1 MNSKKYIGMDVH
13 KESISIAV
21 RNDAGKIVME
31 CLIETKASMILQFIH
46 GLRGD
51 LQVTFEEG
59 TSAAWLYDLLKPHV
73 TRVVVCDP
81 RKNASMKEGNKSDKI
96 DARRLAE
103 LLRLNHLSPVYH
115 GEHGLRSLKELVR
128 SYLTITKDLGRVMS
142 RVKAI
147 YRSWGIACT
156 GKEVY
161 APRHRSEWLG
171 KISELGVR
179 RRAEFYYQQLDA
191 LRTLRRQVRRDLL
204 AECKKH
210 QAWKRLCQIPSI
222 GLIRAAVLLGI
233 LQTPHRFRTKRQL
246 WTYSGLGIETRS
258 SADHRSVDGQL
269 ERAKKQICIR
279 GLNQNCNHDLKN
291 LFKGAAIVASSKPG
305 PFQEFYTA
313 LLTKGIRPEMARLTL
328 ARKIAT
334 IVLIVWKRGV
344 SFDAQYLK
352 PQTV

>member
-1 MNSKKYIGMDVH
+1 MDNKKYIGMDVH

-21 RNDAGKIVME
+21 MTGAGKMVME
-31 CLIETKASMILQFIH
+31 CVIETKASVILELIH

-59 TSAAWLYDLLKPHV
+59 TWAAWLYDLLKPHV
-73 TRVVVCDP
+73 TRLVVCDP
-81 RKNASMKEGNKSDKI
+81 RKNASMREGNQSDKI

-128 SYLTITKDLGRVMS
+128 SYLTITKDLGRVMT

-147 YRSWGIACT
+147 YRSWAIPCT
-156 GKEVY
+156 GKQVY
-161 APRHRSEWLG
+161 ASRHRAEWLA
-171 KISELGVR
+171 KITEPGVR

-191 LRTLRRQVRRDLL
+191 LRALRQQVRRDLL
-204 AECKKH
+204 AESKKH
-210 QAWKRLCQIPSI
+210 PAWKRLCQIPSI
-222 GLIRAAVLLGI
+222 GPIRAAVLLGI

-246 WTYSGLGIETRS
+246 WAFSGFGIETQS
-258 SADHRSVDGQL
+258 SADHRSVNGQL
-269 ERAKKQICIR
+269 QRAKKPSSIR
-279 GLNQNCNHDLKN
+279 GLNRNCNHDLKN

-334 IVLIVWKRGV
+334 IVLMVWKRGV
-344 SFDAQYLK
+344 RFDARHLK
-352 PQTV
+352 PQTA